1 MNNQLECNGQ
11 RLEGMK
17 EDCWKPRSTMDCSAS
32 EEKEEGEEK
41 GINLK

>member
-1 MNNQLECNGQ
+1 MNKQLECNGQ

-32 EEKEEGEEK
+32 E
-41 GINLK
+41 